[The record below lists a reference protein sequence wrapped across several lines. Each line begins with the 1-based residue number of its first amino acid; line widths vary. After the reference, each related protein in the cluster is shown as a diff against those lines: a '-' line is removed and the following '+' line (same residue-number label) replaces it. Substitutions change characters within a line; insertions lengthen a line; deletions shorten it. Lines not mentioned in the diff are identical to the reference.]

1 MLSFTKKEHFE
12 TLGITEDRYHLCE
25 DDKLQIINNLT
36 DDAKNIIRRDFI
48 IAHLKGAFRT
58 GVTED
63 LLLEFA
69 EQHTPDGLAEIR
81 AKHQE
86 VYDKRH
92 ARITEKIEAIHAQ
105 STAEEPIDEQGDSGE
120 LETNFDQE

>member
-1 MLSFTKKEHFE
+1 M
-12 TLGITEDRYHLCE
+12 GITEKRYHLCE
-25 DDKLQIINNLT
+25 GDKLQIINNLT
-36 DDAKNIIRRDFI
+36 DEAKNITHRDFI

-69 EQHTPDGLAEIR
+69 EQHIPDGLIEIK

-92 ARITEKIEAIHAQ
+92 ARIAEK
-105 STAEEPIDEQGDSGE
+105 
-120 LETNFDQE
+120 

>member
-1 MLSFTKKEHFE
+1 M
-12 TLGITEDRYHLCE
+12 
-25 DDKLQIINNLT
+25 QIINNLSNEMKDT
-36 DDAKNIIRRDFI
+36 ICRDFI

-69 EQHTPDGLAEIR
+69 EQHIHDELAEIK
-81 AKHQE
+81 AKHKE

-92 ARITEKIEAIHAQ
+92 ARITEKLEAIHAQ
-105 STAEEPIDEQGDSGE
+105 NTEQEPVDDGKLPQDDSGE
-120 LETNFDQE
+120 IETDFDQE